1 MSETVKTPNQRLK
14 LLYLYKILFEKTDA
28 THCISMPDIISELE
42 QYGISA
48 ARKALY
54 DDIEALRTFGVDI
67 VYTKG
72 ISSGYRIGS
81 RLFELSELKLLADGI
96 SSSRFLTEHKSNEII
111 KKLTVL
117 TSTYSG
123 KEIGRQL
130 YVTNRLKSGN
140 DKICNN
146 VDKINQAIRDKRK
159 IGFKYFDY
167 DLNKKKKYRD
177 RLHICSP
184 YAMAWNNE
192 QYYLVA
198 MYDKYPDTL
207 TNFRVDRMEN
217 VQIADVKAE
226 PVPKN
231 FSLFDYLKS
240 SFSMFSGKSE
250 SVTLRFSN
258 HLINPVLD
266 RFGKDTMIF
275 PYDEDSFI
283 VHTDIK
289 TEQPAPFFGWLFQ
302 FGDKAEII
310 TPINLREEFQK
321 MLRKVS
327 ELYI

>member
-1 MSETVKTPNQRLK
+1 MSETVKTPNQKLK
-14 LLYLYKILFEKTDA
+14 LLYLYKILYEKTDA
-28 THCISMPDIISELE
+28 LHSISMPEIIAELE
-42 QYGISA
+42 RYGISA
-48 ARKALY
+48 GRKALY

-67 VYTKG
+67 IMTKG
-72 ISSGYRIGS
+72 TNSGYRIGS

-96 SSSRFLTEHKSNEII
+96 SSSRFLSERKSNEII
-111 KKLTVL
+111 KKLAEL
-117 TSTYSG
+117 TSSHSA
-123 KEIGRQL
+123 KEISRQL
-130 YVTNRLKSGN
+130 FVTNRLKTGN

-146 VDKINQAIRDKRK
+146 VDKINQAIRDKQK

-167 DLNKKKKYRD
+167 DVNKKKKYRD

-184 YAMAWNNE
+184 YSMVWNNE

-217 VQIADVKAE
+217 VVVAE
-226 PVPKN
+226 VEEEPMPKN

-240 SFSMFSGKSE
+240 SFSMFSGQAE
-250 SVTLRFSN
+250 SVTLRFAN
-258 HLINPVLD
+258 HLVNPVID
-266 RFGKDTMIF
+266 RFGMDIIIL
-275 PYDEDSFI
+275 PYDENSFI

-302 FGDKAEII
+302 FGDDAEII

-327 ELYI
+327 DLYI

>member
-1 MSETVKTPNQRLK
+1 MSETVKSPNQKLK
-14 LLYLYKILFEKTDA
+14 LLYLHKILLEKTDA
-28 THCISMPDIISELE
+28 EHSITMPEIIAELKR
-42 QYGISA
+42 YGISA
-48 ARKALY
+48 GRKALY
-54 DDIEALRTFGVDI
+54 DDIEALRTFGADI
-67 VYTKG
+67 IITKG
-72 ISSGYRIGS
+72 KNSGYRIGS

-111 KKLTVL
+111 KKLAAL
-117 TSTYSG
+117 TSVHSA

-159 IGFKYFDY
+159 IAFKYFEY

-177 RLHICSP
+177 RLHICTP
-184 YAMAWNNE
+184 YTMVWCNE

-198 MYDKYPDTL
+198 KYDKYPDTL

-217 VQIADVKAE
+217 VVVADVAGE
-226 PVPKN
+226 PKPKD
-231 FSLFDYLKS
+231 FSLYDYLSS
-240 SFSMFSGKSE
+240 SFSMFSGQAE
-250 SVTLRFSN
+250 SVTLRFAN
-258 HLINPVLD
+258 QLVNPIID
-266 RFGKDTMIF
+266 RFGKDIMIF

-302 FGDKAEII
+302 FGDSAEII
-310 TPINLREEFQK
+310 TPVSLREEFLE

-327 ELYI
+327 GLYI